1 MVMFQA
7 LLQCSIYS
15 NLYLVQSTPEADRPF
30 YSSEDFERNWR
41 ALFVGVQD
49 DHGMVATAISRGR
62 SCKQARSSKARAL
75 SVPPE
80 MTLPVYNNL
89 PTNELYGLD
98 LYTGYNHWM
107 TRVYRCP
114 VDLRWKLWGGALS
127 VHYGGIEFPR
137 MLIDFESRDNS
148 MRLDAKDDWE
158 VQLLREQGDQEI
170 VKKFAQ
176 RFCPEL
182 KRLVDQEQEY
192 RKLM

>member
-1 MVMFQA
+1 M
-7 LLQCSIYS
+7 
-15 NLYLVQSTPEADRPF
+15 
-30 YSSEDFERNWR
+30 
-41 ALFVGVQD
+41 
-49 DHGMVATAISRGR
+49 
-62 SCKQARSSKARAL
+62 
-75 SVPPE
+75 
-80 MTLPVYNNL
+80 
-89 PTNELYGLD
+89 
-98 LYTGYNHWM
+98 
-107 TRVYRCP
+107 
-114 VDLRWKLWGGALS
+114 S